1 MKKPAKFYALV
12 FVLIFGA
19 SLLFNATRAEED
31 NASFENHVLLT
42 EDETK
47 TLYDKHCAKCHG
59 KDGRA
64 KSFRGKLVHAQD
76 FTDKAWQ
83 ESTTDDQ
90 MIEVIKNGSGKMP
103 DFGKKLKD
111 EQIKS
116 LIEYIRKFIK

>member
-1 MKKPAKFYALV
+1 MKKSAKFYALV
-12 FVLIFGA
+12 FVLCLGA
-19 SLLFNATRAEED
+19 SFLFKATRAED
-31 NASFENHVLLT
+31 NASFENRVVLT

-90 MIEVIKNGSGKMP
+90 MIEVIKNGRGKMP

-111 EQIKS
+111 EQIK
-116 LIEYIRKFIK
+116 LLVEYIRKFIK